1 MSMNK
6 TALDRKY
13 YPQYLELLNLVQEGL
28 KIEVNTELDFNGDFI
43 DKRVAFGYA
52 IFVLERIRV
61 EKVSAKI
68 EEVAKKGFDDMYQ
81 LGQLS
86 ALSQPRSQASKYF
99 NSENGNY

>member
-1 MSMNK
+1 MPVNK
-6 TALDRKY
+6 TELDRKY

-68 EEVAKKGFDDMYQ
+68 EEVANQGFDDMYQ

-99 NSENGNY
+99 NSENED

>member
-1 MSMNK
+1 MNK
-6 TALDRKY
+6 TELDRKY

-43 DKRVAFGYA
+43 DKRVALGYA

-68 EEVAKKGFDDMYQ
+68 EEVANQGFYDMYQ

-99 NSENGNY
+99 NSEHGNY

>member
-1 MSMNK
+1 MNK
-6 TALDRKY
+6 TELDRKY
-13 YPQYLELLNLVQEGL
+13 YPQYLELLNLFQEGL
-28 KIEVNTELDFNGDFI
+28 KIKVNTELDFNGDFI

-68 EEVAKKGFDDMYQ
+68 EEVAKQGFDDMYQ

-86 ALSQPRSQASKYF
+86 TLPQPRSQASKYF

>member
-1 MSMNK
+1 MNK
-6 TALDRKY
+6 TELDRKY

-28 KIEVNTELDFNGDFI
+28 KIDVNTELDFI

-68 EEVAKKGFDDMYQ
+68 EEVAKQGFDDMYQ

-99 NSENGNY
+99 NSEIRNY

>member
-1 MSMNK
+1 MNK
-6 TALDRKY
+6 TELDRKY

-28 KIEVNTELDFNGDFI
+28 KIEVNTELDFNGDLI

-68 EEVAKKGFDDMYQ
+68 EEVANQGFNDMHQ

-86 ALSQPRSQASKYF
+86 ALSQPHSQASKYF
-99 NSENGNY
+99 NSENGKY

>member
-1 MSMNK
+1 MNK
-6 TALDRKY
+6 TELDRKY
-13 YPQYLELLNLVQEGL
+13 YLQYLELLNLVQEGL

-81 LGQLS
+81 LG
-86 ALSQPRSQASKYF
+86 
-99 NSENGNY
+99 

>member
-1 MSMNK
+1 MNK
-6 TALDRKY
+6 VELDRKY
-13 YPQYLELLNLVQEGL
+13 YQQYLELINLVQEGL

-43 DKRVAFGYA
+43 DKRVALGYA

-86 ALSQPRSQASKYF
+86 AFSQPRGQASKYF

>member
-1 MSMNK
+1 MNK
-6 TALDRKY
+6 TELDRKY

-68 EEVAKKGFDDMYQ
+68 EEVANQGFDDMYH
-81 LGQLS
+81 LGKLS

-99 NSENGNY
+99 NSEHGNY

>member
-1 MSMNK
+1 MNK
-6 TALDRKY
+6 TELDRKY

-43 DKRVAFGYA
+43 DKRVTFGYA

-68 EEVAKKGFDDMYQ
+68 EEVANQGFDDMYQ
-81 LGQLS
+81 LCQLS

-99 NSENGNY
+99 NSEHGNY

>member
-1 MSMNK
+1 MHK
-6 TALDRKY
+6 TELDRKY

-43 DKRVAFGYA
+43 DKRVALGYA

-68 EEVAKKGFDDMYQ
+68 EEVANQGFDDMYQ

-86 ALSQPRSQASKYF
+86 ALSQPRSKASKYF
-99 NSENGNY
+99 NSENGKY

>member
-1 MSMNK
+1 MNK
-6 TALDRKY
+6 TELDRKY

-61 EKVSAKI
+61 EKASAKI
-68 EEVAKKGFDDMYQ
+68 EEVAKQGFDDMYH

-99 NSENGNY
+99 NSEHGNY

>member
-1 MSMNK
+1 MNK
-6 TALDRKY
+6 TELDRKY

-28 KIEVNTELDFNGDFI
+28 KSEFNTELDFNGDFI

-68 EEVAKKGFDDMYQ
+68 EEVANKGLDDMYQ

>member
-1 MSMNK
+1 MNK
-6 TALDRKY
+6 TELDRKY
-13 YPQYLELLNLVQEGL
+13 YPQYLELLSLVQEGL
-28 KIEVNTELDFNGDFI
+28 EIEVNTELDFNGDFI

-68 EEVAKKGFDDMYQ
+68 EEVAKQGFDDMYQ

-86 ALSQPRSQASKYF
+86 ALSQPLSQASKYF
-99 NSENGNY
+99 NSEHGNY

>member
-1 MSMNK
+1 MNK
-6 TALDRKY
+6 TELDRKY

-61 EKVSAKI
+61 EKVSTQI

-86 ALSQPRSQASKYF
+86 VLSQKRSQASKYF
-99 NSENGNY
+99 GADGGNY

>member
-1 MSMNK
+1 MNK
-6 TALDRKY
+6 TELDRKY

-86 ALSQPRSQASKYF
+86 VLSQKRSQASKYF
-99 NSENGNY
+99 DADGGNY

>member
-1 MSMNK
+1 MNK
-6 TALDRKY
+6 TELDRKY

-68 EEVAKKGFDDMYQ
+68 EEVANQGFDDMYH

-99 NSENGNY
+99 NSEHGNH

>member
-1 MSMNK
+1 MNK
-6 TALDRKY
+6 TELDRKH
-13 YPQYLELLNLVQEGL
+13 YPQYLELLKVVQESL
-28 KIEVNTELDFNGDFI
+28 KINLNTELDFNGDFA
-43 DKRVAFGYA
+43 DKRIAFGYA

-61 EKVSAKI
+61 EKVSKQI

>member
-1 MSMNK
+1 MHK
-6 TALDRKY
+6 TELDRKY

-28 KIEVNTELDFNGDFI
+28 KSEVNTELDFNGDFI

-61 EKVSAKI
+61 EKVSTQI

-86 ALSQPRSQASKYF
+86 VLSQKCSQASKYF
-99 NSENGNY
+99 GADGGNY

>member
-1 MSMNK
+1 MNK
-6 TALDRKY
+6 TELDRKY

-28 KIEVNTELDFNGDFI
+28 KSEVNTELDFNGDFI

-68 EEVAKKGFDDMYQ
+68 EEVANQGFDDMYQ
-81 LGQLS
+81 LGRLS

>member
-1 MSMNK
+1 MNK
-6 TALDRKY
+6 TELDRKY

-28 KIEVNTELDFNGDFI
+28 KIEVNTELGFNGDFI

-68 EEVAKKGFDDMYQ
+68 EEVANKGFDDMYH

>member
-1 MSMNK
+1 MNK
-6 TALDRKY
+6 TELDRKY

-81 LGQLS
+81 LGLLS
-86 ALSQPRSQASKYF
+86 ALYQPRSQASKYF

>member
-1 MSMNK
+1 MNK
-6 TALDRKY
+6 TELDRKY
-13 YPQYLELLNLVQEGL
+13 YPQYLELLNLLQEGL

-68 EEVAKKGFDDMYQ
+68 EEVANKGCDDMYQ

-86 ALSQPRSQASKYF
+86 ALSQPLSQASKYF

>member
-1 MSMNK
+1 MDK
-6 TALDRKY
+6 VELDRKY
-13 YPQYLELLNLVQEGL
+13 YQQYLELINLVQEEL
-28 KIEVNTELDFNGDFI
+28 KIEVNTELDFNSDFI

-68 EEVAKKGFDDMYQ
+68 EEVAKQGFDDMYQ

-99 NSENGNY
+99 NSEHGNN

>member
-1 MSMNK
+1 MPVNK
-6 TALDRKY
+6 TELDRKY
-13 YPQYLELLNLVQEGL
+13 YPQYLELLNLVQDEL
-28 KIEVNTELDFNGDFI
+28 KIGVNTELDFNGDLI

-68 EEVAKKGFDDMYQ
+68 EEVANKGFDDMYH

-86 ALSQPRSQASKYF
+86 ALSQPRSQSSKYF

>member
-1 MSMNK
+1 MNK
-6 TALDRKY
+6 TELDRKY
-13 YPQYLELLNLVQEGL
+13 YPQYLELLDLVQEGL

-68 EEVAKKGFDDMYQ
+68 EEVANQGFDDMYQ

-86 ALSQPRSQASKYF
+86 ALSQSRSQASKYF
-99 NSENGNY
+99 NSEIGNY

>member
-1 MSMNK
+1 MNK
-6 TALDRKY
+6 TELDRKY
-13 YPQYLELLNLVQEGL
+13 YPQYLELLNLVQGRL
-28 KIEVNTELDFNGDFI
+28 KIEVNAELDFNGDFI

-52 IFVLERIRV
+52 IFILERIRV

-68 EEVAKKGFDDMYQ
+68 EEVVNQGFDDMYQ

-99 NSENGNY
+99 NSEHGNY